1 VTYND
6 GSTGNCTVTVAASLP
21 AYRMLP
27 IQPPAGTVGKW
38 IKTVDSVTLSASTG
52 TPVFTA
58 ERQDGT
64 TEDTSAMIS
73 GAATVQGGSAL
84 QKFAGGTNGA
94 TYLIRAK
101 ITTSGG
107 RTLVGGGLLPIKR
120 GAA

>member
-1 VTYND
+1 
-6 GSTGNCTVTVAASLP
+6 
-21 AYRMLP
+21 M
-27 IQPPAGTVGKW
+27 IQSFSPKDPEEV
-38 IKTVDSVTLSASTG
+38 VTLTVKFDNLLMGAETITG

-73 GAATVQGGSAL
+73 GAATVQGEWAL
-84 QKFAGGTNGA
+84 QKVAGGTNGA

>member
-1 VTYND
+1 MSIQSFSPKDPEEVIVL
-6 GSTGNCTVTVAASLP
+6 TVKFDNLLGGAET
-21 AYRMLP
+21 
-27 IQPPAGTVGKW
+27 I
-38 IKTVDSVTLSASTG
+38 TG

-73 GAATVQGGSAL
+73 GTATVQGGSAL
-84 QKFAGGTNGA
+84 QLIAGGTNGA

-101 ITTSGG
+101 VTTSAG